1 MFTLKS
7 DLYLQMTLLRHKADK
22 GDLTPDFPK
31 ANVYKRPGKIKFLQ
45 DFPFITWNFV
55 LDKCFSLCSYVGLF
69 FKLEC
74 FQMDKLF

>member
-31 ANVYKRPGKIKFLQ
+31 ANVYKRPGKIEFLQ
-45 DFPFITWNFV
+45 DFPFII
-55 LDKCFSLCSYVGLF
+55 
-69 FKLEC
+69 
-74 FQMDKLF
+74 